1 VLVDIPDGK
10 LIVDSA
16 NPGTA
21 LATVPGNPIADL
33 YESLNGGTRV
43 AVADDVDS
51 GGVFGTIPSS
61 LASGSSVPTG
71 TTIDVYTSA
80 SGGTP
85 LYSYVTGNLG
95 SSGYDGP
102 TPVSG
107 NQIDSGVLPFLNQP
121 IYFSYTND
129 NMSFDMPGSVH

>member
-1 VLVDIPDGK
+1 
-10 LIVDSA
+10 
-16 NPGTA
+16 
-21 LATVPGNPIADL
+21 
-33 YESLNGGTRV
+33 
-43 AVADDVDS
+43 
-51 GGVFGTIPSS
+51 
-61 LASGSSVPTG
+61 VPTG